1 MTQARA
7 LELLKTGANV
17 FLSGPP
23 GSGKSYV
30 LEQFIKTLARKGRK
44 TAVCASTGIAAS
56 LIGGV
61 TLHSWSGIGVRRQL
75 NRFEREKLLSNPG
88 INRRLNE
95 VETLI
100 IDEISMLSAET
111 VDGLSDLLMQA
122 RESLKPFG
130 GMQIVVCGDFFQLP
144 PVGNGLPNY
153 AFSAKAWQAANF
165 KACYLDEQ
173 HRVAADE
180 LSEVLLALRE
190 QRLTA
195 RHVRLLL
202 NRQGIKHYPVTR
214 LLTHNHD
221 ASVINR
227 QQLDLLPG
235 KAKAYFMK
243 GQEAWTKSL
252 LAPPELLLKVGAEVM
267 FVANDYRRGFVNG
280 SQGKVVAFKHGL
292 PLIQLKSSGKYI
304 LAEAYCWRRELVN
317 GKIIEAIQ
325 LPLKLAWALTIH
337 KSQGMSLDAAE
348 IDLSRS
354 FTYGMGYVA
363 LSRLKSF
370 EGLYLLGLNSR
381 SLQLDKN
388 VLSFDQRIQAESKIN
403 EGGRFTSS
411 DRLAL
416 EQAKADPRLINF
428 TEGLKS

>member
-7 LELLKTGANV
+7 LEILKTGANV

-30 LEQFIKTLARKGRK
+30 LERFIKALDRQGRK

-61 TLHSWSGIGVRRQL
+61 TVHSWSGIGVRRLL
-75 NRFEREKLLSNPG
+75 NRFERERLLNNPD
-88 INRRLNE
+88 INRRLND
-95 VETLI
+95 VQTLI

-111 VDGLSDLLMQA
+111 LDDLNDLLMQA

-130 GMQIVVCGDFFQLP
+130 GLQVVVCGDFFQLP
-144 PVGNGLPNY
+144 PVGSGSPTY
-153 AFSAKAWQAANF
+153 AFSAKAWQDAGF
-165 KACYLDEQ
+165 KACYLAEQ

-195 RHVRLLL
+195 QHVRLLL
-202 NRQGIKHYPVTR
+202 KRQDIKHYPVTR
-214 LLTHNHD
+214 LLTHNRD

-235 KAKAYFMK
+235 KVMAYFMK
-243 GQEAWTKSL
+243 GQGDWTKSL
-252 LAPPELLLKVGAEVM
+252 LVPQELLLKTGAEVM

-280 SQGKVVAFKHGL
+280 SQGKVVGFKRGW
-292 PLIQLKSSGKYI
+292 PFIQLKSNGKHI
-304 LAEAYCWRRELVN
+304 LAEAYCWRRELDN

-370 EGLYLLGLNSR
+370 QGLYLLGLNSR

-388 VLSFDQRIQAESKIN
+388 VFSFDKRVQSESQTN
-403 EGGRFTSS
+403 EGSTFTSN
-411 DRLAL
+411 DILAL
-416 EQAKADPRLINF
+416 ERAKADPKLISF
-428 TEGLKS
+428 IRKARS